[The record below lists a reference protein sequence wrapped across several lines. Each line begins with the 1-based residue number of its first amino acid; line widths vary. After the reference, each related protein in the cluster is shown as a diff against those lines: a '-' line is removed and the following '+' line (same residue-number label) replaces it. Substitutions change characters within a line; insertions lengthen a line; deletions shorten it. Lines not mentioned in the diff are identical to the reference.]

1 MNVRTITFY
10 ICLIAAVGSSAMIA
24 NGIFPDLPLVMVGCA
39 VLSASAA
46 LFIALL
52 TEVMTANIVNAVI
65 GKDLEHQTS
74 LLSAVIGKAVYKVI
88 TDEKKNE

>member
-1 MNVRTITFY
+1 MNIRTVTFY

-24 NGIFPDLPLVMVGCA
+24 NGVFPDLPMVMVGS
-39 VLSASAA
+39 VILSASGA

-52 TEVMTANIVNAVI
+52 VEVMTANIVNAII

-74 LLSAVIGKAVYKVI
+74 LLSAVIGKEIYNILK
-88 TDEKKNE
+88 DEKKKE